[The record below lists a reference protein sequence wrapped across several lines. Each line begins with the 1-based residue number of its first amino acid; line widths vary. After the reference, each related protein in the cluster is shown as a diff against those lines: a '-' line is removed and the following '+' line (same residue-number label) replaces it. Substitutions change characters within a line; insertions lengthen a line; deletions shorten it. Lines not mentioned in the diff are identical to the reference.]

1 MLSKLKNAHVITD
14 DEEALLIKD
23 NCKLLVEYLQDSFFV
38 VSSHSNE
45 RLIRQ
50 SGAFIIPT
58 FINFADKQN
67 FLHSLIAKSYDA
79 INDKFSSETI
89 IIPAKSK
96 QVIREELDFFN
107 INEATLF
114 PELEHQMIYIKQRN
128 APISGIV
135 PTFIK
140 ANTLVDEK
148 KPSCDY
154 NDRIPNI
161 RKIIETLASKVPT
174 DIQDKLVSTIEETVA
189 LVDWKQK
196 DSIKSQIKR
205 ACKRILQDEL
215 SVVDSNQLA
224 EVILSNL
231 LAPSE
236 EMSFT
241 NWSKVTPEEWQ
252 SGFSQKLIEVFG
264 KDTFVEEE
272 LDKEFWVKLKISCG
286 EFFRTAEGAFNQDTF
301 TSDSFKEW
309 LMQEK

>member
-1 MLSKLKNAHVITD
+1 MT
-14 DEEALLIKD
+14 
-23 NCKLLVEYLQDSFFV
+23 
-38 VSSHSNE
+38 
-45 RLIRQ
+45 
-50 SGAFIIPT
+50 
-58 FINFADKQN
+58 
-67 FLHSLIAKSYDA
+67 
-79 INDKFSSETI
+79 
-89 IIPAKSK
+89 
-96 QVIREELDFFN
+96 
-107 INEATLF
+107 
-114 PELEHQMIYIKQRN
+114 YIKQRN
-128 APISGIV
+128 VPISGIV

-140 ANTLVDEK
+140 ASALDDSEN
-148 KPSCDY
+148 PSCDY

-161 RKIIETLASKVPT
+161 RKIIETFASQVST
-174 DIQDKLVSTIEETVA
+174 DIQDKLGSTIEEMVA

-264 KDTFVEEE
+264 KDTFVEKE
-272 LDKEFWVKLKISCG
+272 LDKGFWTELRISCG
-286 EFFRTAEGAFNQDTF
+286 EFFRTAEGAFNQDIF
-301 TSDSFKEW
+301 TADALKEW